1 MWTLEEINQFIQD
14 KKLNY
19 YETSAKTGANVKE
32 MFHGVA
38 TLLTQKN
45 MPSIAPRG
53 RGTTL
58 EQQTL

>member
-1 MWTLEEINQFIQD
+1 
-14 KKLNY
+14 
-19 YETSAKTGANVKE
+19 